1 MLALFAVSLLWAFSF
16 GLIKGELTGIPPAL
30 VAFIRLGFCFILFM
44 PLALMAKKYRPNL
57 RLVLL
62 GSIQFGVMYLAYIA
76 SYQYLPGYLV
86 AVFTIFTPLY
96 VMLFDALLTR
106 RFNAILLLPVLLSI
120 FATAVIVFKMP
131 DSGQVITGF
140 AILQLANLAFAFGQV
155 AYKHYCATLTS
166 PHKVNMASMYLGA
179 MLLTALAAL
188 PQTIGS
194 DIVISERQ
202 WAVLV
207 YLGLIASG
215 LGFFLWNL
223 GARQVSAPLL
233 AIMNNAYVPLAV
245 LLALTLFNESA
256 EITRLLVGG
265 GLILASLYWAQ
276 QITQRQQNKVD

>member
-30 VAFIRLGFCFILFM
+30 VACIRLGFCFILFM
-44 PLALMAKKYRPNL
+44 PLALMAKASRPNL
-57 RLVLL
+57 KLMLL
-62 GSIQFGVMYLAYIA
+62 GAIQFGVMYLAYIA

-96 VMLFDALLTR
+96 VMLFDALLTK
-106 RFNAILLLPVLLSI
+106 RFQAALLLPVLLSI
-120 FATAVIVFKMP
+120 VATAVIVFKMP
-131 DSGQVITGF
+131 DSGQVLTGF
-140 AILQLANLAFAFGQV
+140 AVLQLANLAFAFGQV
-155 AYKHYCATLTS
+155 AYKHYSANLTS
-166 PHKVNMASMYLGA
+166 PHQVNMASMYLGA
-179 MLLTALAAL
+179 VCLTALAAIPL
-188 PQTIGS
+188 AVGS
-194 DIVISERQ
+194 DIAISTRQ

-245 LLALTLFNESA
+245 LLALTVFNESA
-256 EITRLLVGG
+256 DITRLAIGG
-265 GLILASLYWAQ
+265 SLILISLYWAQ
-276 QITQRQQNKVD
+276 QITQKRKNKVD